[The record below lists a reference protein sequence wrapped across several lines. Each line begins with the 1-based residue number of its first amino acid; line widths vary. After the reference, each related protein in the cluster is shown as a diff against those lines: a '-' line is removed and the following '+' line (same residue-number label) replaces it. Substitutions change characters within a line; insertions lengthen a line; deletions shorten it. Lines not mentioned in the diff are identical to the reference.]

1 MKYIRIWDIK
11 ALIKGNE
18 PGKLVE
24 KSTIDRK
31 KIKKIEIPGQSKQ
44 LLTLENKGRLYIIS
58 PFVDNLDSQDSLIK
72 VNANLDFSKSAY
84 ENKYKGIQIE
94 LSGRLRGAQRARKMV
109 KKFGSLNQQSF
120 SSKLQFS
127 KRNIYTK

>member
-1 MKYIRIWDIK
+1 MKYIRIWDIN

-31 KIKKIEIPGQSKQ
+31 KIKKIGIPGQSKQ

>member
-1 MKYIRIWDIK
+1 MKYIRIWDIN
-11 ALIKGNE
+11 ALLKGNE

-31 KIKKIEIPGQSKQ
+31 NLKKIEIPGQLKQ

-58 PFVDNLDSQDSLIK
+58 PFVDNLDYNDSLIK

-94 LSGRLRGAQRARKMV
+94 LSGRLRGAQRARNMV